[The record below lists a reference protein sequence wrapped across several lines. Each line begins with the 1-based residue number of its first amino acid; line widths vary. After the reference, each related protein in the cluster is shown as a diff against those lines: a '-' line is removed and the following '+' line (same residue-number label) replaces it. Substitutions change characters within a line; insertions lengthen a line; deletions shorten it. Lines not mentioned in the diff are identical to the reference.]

1 MITKEQY
8 KYVFKDYLRKY
19 PIGKVGQLSLAE
31 EYSKI
36 SIIAYI
42 ISREQGLLWED
53 LVLIMSELRGFNGNR
68 IPMVTVAIKELGVR
82 EDFINDY
89 SKIQYLKERNRD
101 IMVGLEKVVI
111 SYYNTRCQKCI

>member
-53 LVLIMSELRGFNGNR
+53 LVLIMSELRGFKGNR
-68 IPMVTVAIKELGVR
+68 IPKVTVAQITKNLTKSDNIVIPKQCPICGGVTQIKESDR
-82 EDFINDY
+82 A
-89 SKIQYLKERNRD
+89 
-101 IMVGLEKVVI
+101 KVPIYVI
-111 SYYNTRCQKCI
+111 IGE